1 MNKQEH
7 RCAHFG
13 RVWNRD
19 RTPFEPCCDM
29 NYRQRIIA
37 DTFCTNG
44 CKFSFNGF
52 RSVLRDDSREREW
65 RCDGFCVLWTVFKL
79 AQNRFWAWVHK
90 IQLYGKFLLKKWMLS
105 GNLNGKMH
113 IKVYSSGNSDA
124 EKTKADFATWYKK
137 EKNPPMKKRTKNR
150 IADVREKRARFAKR
164 FSANG
169 PFRTAAILPF

>member
-7 RCAHFG
+7 SCAHFG

-19 RTPFEPCCDM
+19 RTLSEPCCDM

-52 RSVLRDDSREREW
+52 RAVLQDISREREW
-65 RCDGFCVLWTVFKL
+65 LRNGFCVLWTVFKI

-105 GNLNGKMH
+105 GNLNGKTH

-124 EKTKADFATWYKK
+124 EKTKADSAGWYKK
-137 EKNPPMKKRTKNR
+137 RKNPPMKKRTKNR

>member
-7 RCAHFG
+7 RCEHFG
-13 RVWNRD
+13 RVWNRE
-19 RTPFEPCCDM
+19 RTPFKLCCDM

-52 RSVLRDDSREREW
+52 RSVLRDNSWEREW
-65 RCDGFCVLWTVFKL
+65 LRNGFCVLWTVFKL

-105 GNLNGKMH
+105 GNLNGETH
-113 IKVYSSGNSDA
+113 IKVYSSGNFDA
-124 EKTKADFATWYKK
+124 EKTKANSAGWYKK
-137 EKNPPMKKRTKNR
+137 EKSAYEKEDKKSHCRC
-150 IADVREKRARFAKR
+150 ARKT
-164 FSANG
+164 G
-169 PFRTAAILPF
+169 PIRQAV